1 MPYGHVIYSVLRQV
15 LRLRSLRTAHFVAR
29 GCRPFSTEN
38 EHTGSFSG
46 RFEPQ
51 DDNFI
56 GSKYGDA
63 ALGLTRKSKPTEL
76 AFLVMIC

>member
-1 MPYGHVIYSVLRQV
+1 MNYRPSADMNYALRAYVIMYRFRQV

-63 ALGLTRKSKPTEL
+63 ALG
-76 AFLVMIC
+76 F